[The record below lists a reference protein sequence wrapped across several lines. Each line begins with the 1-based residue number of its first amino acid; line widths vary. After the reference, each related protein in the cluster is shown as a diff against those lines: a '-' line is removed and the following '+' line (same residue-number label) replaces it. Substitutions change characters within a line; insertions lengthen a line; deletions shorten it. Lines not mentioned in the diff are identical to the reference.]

1 MWGDMGDDG
10 TQDSDIGDRLQNP
23 APASFGN
30 IHHCTTI
37 SNEALANAK
46 TFSEMALIAR
56 IQVAVPA
63 RKLKLGDHSLTGH
76 VHFFDRT
83 ANIAEVAEVLPHL
96 AADAKVMEFTAQVG
110 RAANHTYRDSK
121 VRRFKVEHALRWLCT
136 HSLA

>member
-10 TQDSDIGDRLQNP
+10 TQDWDIGDRLQNP
-23 APASFGN
+23 AHAGFGN

-63 RKLKLGDHSLTGH
+63 RKLKLGDHSLTGTYISL
-76 VHFFDRT
+76 T
-83 ANIAEVAEVLPHL
+83 APQTSPRSPLFSP
-96 AADAKVMEFTAQVG
+96 
-110 RAANHTYRDSK
+110 
-121 VRRFKVEHALRWLCT
+121 ALMSTLK
-136 HSLA
+136 